1 MKTVFDYKPETP
13 LVLEEVMQE
22 DLVLKLLE
30 FGIAKGSEIQM
41 KSSMRSGDPVIISGA
56 NTNILLRKKEAKLLF
71 VKPVK

>member
-41 KSSMRSGDPVIISGA
+41 KSSMLNGDPVIISGA

-71 VKPVK
+71 VKPLK

>member
-41 KSSMRSGDPVIISGA
+41 KSSMLSGDPVIISGA

-71 VKPVK
+71 VKPIK